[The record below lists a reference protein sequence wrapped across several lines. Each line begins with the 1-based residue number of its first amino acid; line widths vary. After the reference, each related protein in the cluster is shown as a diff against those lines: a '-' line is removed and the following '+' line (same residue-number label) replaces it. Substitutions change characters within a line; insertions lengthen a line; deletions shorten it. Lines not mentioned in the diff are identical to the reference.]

1 MYLHPHTRVHVS
13 SSFHPPHL
21 RPFNSPI
28 YPSCPFDPFITY
40 NTTATPLPQILSP
53 HRFSK
58 SLHDRYNKEFGIFY
72 PYRINDIF
80 AQQVSRPPSIPSF
93 IEYLYSNLERTKRGY
108 AFLFIYFFFFLT
120 TPPLTYPSLFLDIST
135 LVLTRI
141 FPIRGGKIFHIL
153 TIHSYRVNSKR
164 QEISYF
170 AGNLP
175 TSSRIYI

>member
-13 SSFHPPHL
+13 SSFHPPTFAH
-21 RPFNSPI
+21 S
-28 YPSCPFDPFITY
+28 
-40 NTTATPLPQILSP
+40 TPLSILVVLSILSLLIIQPLLPQILSP

-108 AFLFIYFFFFLT
+108 AFLFIYFFFSFFFNYSSPHL
-120 TPPLTYPSLFLDIST
+120 PLFIPRYFD
-135 LVLTRI
+135 TR
-141 FPIRGGKIFHIL
+141 FNKNL
-153 TIHSYRVNSKR
+153 SYSRWKN
-164 QEISYF
+164 ISYF
-170 AGNLP
+170 NDSLL
-175 TSSRIYI
+175 